1 MDFSRVERLDDTGG
15 QSPSATYAEQQLDF
29 PGTGSADQMN
39 SLDFAVPIPFQNGEE
54 EAHSPLR
61 GFMSDWTFGPG
72 LGVTQSPS
80 FDFSNTINQDGAYNI
95 NQHSTLMTRN
105 SSMNLSWNIADFTIF
120 DVSFLDDLPF
130 QRFRNSVANRGK
142 RRHPRPS
149 STALVRPECAYH
161 TLVQTRLTGS
171 PGINLS
177 SLRPQ
182 RNMLQSYGASPL
194 VKAFLRDVAETEA
207 SLSDSPGLW
216 RSLSGIQPI
225 NPLSSFHSLLP
236 GEPNE
241 RQTDLI
247 TKDAMLDTNFLRLLL
262 FSVANGFAGLGD
274 IPVASILRFLTRYG
288 DVDTLFSQ
296 VLQSSPNHVAK
307 SLAENLVKA
316 AIEAQQS
323 HIVKYLLD
331 TRLLRINDLY
341 VEPNGWKL
349 TALERAAELRDF
361 KTVKV
366 LLAAH
371 ADVEK
376 SYGYDPRIRGP
387 LILLI
392 HGISSGETISSDT
405 IGVLDALLHH
415 GAKIDMATLETVL
428 KRVRNSNL
436 FLLLISH
443 ILETHET
450 DLVGHGILP
459 LVTMELD
466 ENEAYEATEK
476 IISACG
482 RLHKYHCLEQQE
494 SETEWAL
501 VQSARRGH
509 TRAVQLLLPYT
520 TSFDRVLS
528 ASFHSGKAEIVDLV
542 LAKGPDFNASAH
554 SIDEKEWSLDNG
566 RDWFWT
572 VTTPLA
578 EALRTRNPK
587 WIQLCEDSDTL
598 QHLHLIGHFA
608 AALAAA
614 ATIGDLHYVRTILRH
629 RPEPPQKEMYV
640 ALVFSIENSHDE
652 ISSLLIEAG
661 ANLDVSDLSDLR
673 NPPPWISSPSISPP
687 WLSSRRSRTPLL
699 AAVLQRNIRV
709 VHMIL
714 DAGCKEY
721 TSAVFTEMMRWGDR
735 SIISDFG
742 RAFPTAGIALF
753 GNCEIEKEIL
763 SKDFLA
769 FLMDEGLVDQCTL
782 NHFLGD
788 AIKEDDTAM
797 VYHLLDLGAN
807 PLYHGILGLA
817 VENERLEILV
827 ALLDNIQKRPARLR
841 GLGTEAIIMAIQL
854 GLPGLR
860 MVETLLASGFI
871 DVHCV
876 PEEFSESPLG
886 TAIKMADNFTSD
898 FIVVKRLLQAG
909 CDPNS
914 VVAGYEDYNLTA
926 VLAAV
931 QTKSVGLVQLL
942 LDHGANANAEAI
954 RRLRRTP
961 LQEAAESGC
970 LDIVQLLLEK
980 GANVNALPAR
990 RGGGTALQLA
1000 AISGNCNIAA
1010 ELLKRDAD
1018 PSMPPSV
1025 VRGRWPLE
1033 GAAEHGR
1040 LDMIELL
1047 LRLNVY
1053 GVDQCNRAAKFAG
1066 DNGHFGCQDLLLEHV
1081 AQQGFTSQFSA
1092 SDLDHILG
1100 SIA

>member
-262 FSVANGFAGLGD
+262 FSITNGFAGLGD

-288 DVDTLFSQ
+288 DVHTLFSQ
-296 VLQSSPNHVAK
+296 VLRSSPNHVAK
-307 SLAENLVKA
+307 SLAENLVKV

-341 VEPNGWKL
+341 VESRARKL

-361 KTVKV
+361 RTVDV
-366 LLAAH
+366 LLAAQ
-371 ADVEK
+371 ADVNK
-376 SYGYDPRIRGP
+376 SYQSYPQDRGP
-387 LILLI
+387 LNLLTNGILN
-392 HGISSGETISSDT
+392 GETISPDT
-405 IGVLDALLHH
+405 MGLFDALLHN
-415 GAKIDMATLETVL
+415 GAKVNVRMLHRVFRLLPNSTL
-428 KRVRNSNL
+428 S
-436 FLLLISH
+436 LLLMSRC
-443 ILETHET
+443 LETHET
-450 DLVGHGILP
+450 NVVRDGILL
-459 LVTMELD
+459 LVTLELD

-482 RLHKYHCLEQQE
+482 RLHKYHCLHKHE
-494 SETEWAL
+494 SKTEWAL
-501 VQSARRGH
+501 VQTAKRGH
-509 TRAVQLLLPYT
+509 TRVVQLLLPYI
-520 TSFDRVLS
+520 TSFHRVLS
-528 ASFHSGKAEIVDLV
+528 ASFRSGKAEVVDLV
-542 LAKGPDFNASAH
+542 LAKRPNFNAFAS
-554 SIDEKEWSLDNG
+554 SIDEDDCSFAGEPDWSRG
-566 RDWFWT
+566 
-572 VTTPLA
+572 VTTPFA
-578 EALRTRNPK
+578 EALRTRNPT
-587 WIQLCEDSDTL
+587 WIQLCEDSQTL
-598 QHLHLIGHFA
+598 QHLHLAGHFA

-614 ATIGDLHYVRTILRH
+614 ATIGDLKYVRKIVRH
-629 RPEPPQKEMYV
+629 RREPPQKQMYA
-640 ALVFSIENSHDE
+640 ALMISIENGHDK

-661 ANLDVSDLSDLR
+661 ADLEERDDLFQ
-673 NPPPWISSPSISPP
+673 
-687 WLSSRRSRTPLL
+687 RSRTPLF
-699 AAVLQRNIRV
+699 AAVLQRNAQMVRT
-709 VHMIL
+709 IL
-714 DAGCKEY
+714 DAGPK
-721 TSAVFTEMMRWGDR
+721 TSDDSVLTELIRWGDR
-735 SIISDFG
+735 SIISDFC
-742 RAFPTAGIALF
+742 RTFPAYTFESFQELEEDIMT
-753 GNCEIEKEIL
+753 E
-763 SKDFLA
+763 DFLL
-769 FLMDEGLVDQCTL
+769 FLMKKGLVDDDGL
-782 NHFLGD
+782 SRLLGV
-788 AIKEDDTAM
+788 AIKIEDTAM
-797 VYHLLDLGAN
+797 IYHLLEVGAN
-807 PLYHGILGLA
+807 ASDNLSHA
-817 VENERLEILV
+817 VGNNSRLDILV
-827 ALLDNIQKRPARLR
+827 ALLDNIQKRPARMR
-841 GLGTEAIIMAIQL
+841 GLGTDALIKAIRL
-854 GLPGLR
+854 GLPGLK
-860 MVETLLASGFI
+860 MVDVLLASGVI
-871 DVHCV
+871 DVHSI
-876 PEEFSESPLG
+876 PEIGGDGSPLR
-886 TAIKMADNFTSD
+886 TAIKMVNNFTSD
-898 FIVVKRLLQAG
+898 FIVVKRLLEAG

-914 VVAGYEDYNLTA
+914 VVAGYTDYNLTA
-926 VLAAV
+926 LLAAV
-931 QTKSVGLVQLL
+931 QTKSVGLVRLL
-942 LDHGANANAEAI
+942 LDHGANVNTEAI
-954 RRLRRTP
+954 RKLLRTP

-970 LDIVQLLLEK
+970 LEVVQLLLQE
-980 GANVNALPAR
+980 GADVNALPAR

-1010 ELLKRDAD
+1010 ELLKRYAD
-1018 PSMPPSV
+1018 PLMPPSA

-1081 AQQGFTSQFSA
+1081 TQQEFTSQFSA
-1092 SDLDHILG
+1092 SDLDHMLG

>member
-15 QSPSATYAEQQLDF
+15 QTPSATYAEQQLDF

-177 SLRPQ
+177 CLRPQ

-262 FSVANGFAGLGD
+262 FSITNGFAGLGD

-288 DVDTLFSQ
+288 DVHTLFSQ
-296 VLQSSPNHVAK
+296 VLRSSPNHVAK
-307 SLAENLVKA
+307 SLAENLVKV

-331 TRLLRINDLY
+331 TRLLRINELY
-341 VEPNGWKL
+341 VESMARKL

-361 KTVKV
+361 RTVKV

-371 ADVEK
+371 ADVNK
-376 SYGYDPRIRGP
+376 SYESFANFHGP
-387 LILLI
+387 LKRLI
-392 HGISSGETISSDT
+392 EGVSQGGTISPDT
-405 IGVLDALLHH
+405 MGLFDALLHN
-415 GAKIDMATLETVL
+415 GAKVDVSMLKGVL
-428 KRVRNSNL
+428 RVLRNSNL
-436 FLLLISH
+436 SLLLISRF
-443 ILETHET
+443 LETHET
-450 DLVGHGILP
+450 DLVRDCILP
-459 LVTMELD
+459 LVTLELD
-466 ENEAYEATEK
+466 ENEAYEATK
-476 IISACG
+476 KMISACG
-482 RLHKYHCLEQQE
+482 ILHNYHCLHEHE
-494 SETEWAL
+494 SKTEWAL
-501 VQSARRGH
+501 VQSAKRGH
-509 TRAVQLLLPYT
+509 TRVVQLLLPHT
-520 TSFDRVLS
+520 TIFDRVLS

-542 LAKGPDFNASAH
+542 LAKRPNFNASAH
-554 SIDEKEWSLDNG
+554 SIEKEKWSFHG
-566 RDWFWT
+566 ERDWSRT
-572 VTTPLA
+572 VTTPFA
-578 EALRTRNPK
+578 EALSTRNPT
-587 WIQLCEDSDTL
+587 WIQLCEDSGTL
-598 QHLHLIGHFA
+598 EHLDLPGHLS

-614 ATIGDLHYVRTILRH
+614 ATIGDLNYVRKILRH
-629 RPEPPQKEMYV
+629 RLDPPQREMYA
-640 ALVFSIENSHDE
+640 ALVLSIENGHDE
-652 ISSLLIEAG
+652 ISSLLIETG
-661 ANLDVSDLSDLR
+661 ADLDVSNDSHH
-673 NPPPWISSPSISPP
+673 WSEM
-687 WLSSRRSRTPLL
+687 PLY
-699 AAVLQRNIRV
+699 AAVLQRNIQV
-709 VHMIL
+709 VRMIL
-714 DAGCKEY
+714 DAGSQSSYHTDLVLTKLM
-721 TSAVFTEMMRWGDR
+721 SWGNR
-735 SIISDFG
+735 SIISDFC
-742 RAFPTAGIALF
+742 RAFPTAAIARCGDYKIGKGF
-753 GNCEIEKEIL
+753 FT
-763 SKDFLA
+763 KDFLA
-769 FLMDEGLVDQCTL
+769 FLMDEGLVGESML
-782 NHFLGD
+782 SEFLGD
-788 AIKEDDTAM
+788 AIMEDDTAM

-807 PLYHGILGLA
+807 PLYHDNLSRALG
-817 VENERLEILV
+817 NKRLDILV
-827 ALLDNIQKRPARLR
+827 ALLENIQKRPARVR
-841 GLGTEAIIMAIQL
+841 GLGTDVIIRSIQM
-854 GLPGLR
+854 GLPGLK
-860 MVETLLASGFI
+860 MVDVLLASGVI
-871 DVHCV
+871 DVHCI
-876 PEEFSESPLG
+876 PGAGHNESPLG
-886 TAIKMADNFTSD
+886 TAIKMANNFTSD
-898 FIVVKRLLQAG
+898 FIVVKRLLEAG

-914 VVAGYEDYNLTA
+914 VVAGYTDYNLTA
-926 VLAAV
+926 LLAAI
-931 QTKSVGLVQLL
+931 QTKSVGLVRLL
-942 LDHGANANAEAI
+942 LDHGANVKAEAI

-961 LQEAAESGC
+961 LQAAAESGC
-970 LDIVQLLLEK
+970 LEIVQLLLEK

-1000 AISGNCNIAA
+1000 AISGNCNVAA

-1018 PSMPPSV
+1018 PLMPPSS

-1053 GVDQCNRAAKFAG
+1053 GVNQCNRAAKLAG
-1066 DNGHFGCQDLLLEHV
+1066 DNGHFGCQDLLHERIS
-1081 AQQGFTSQFSA
+1081 QGDFTSQLPA
-1092 SDLDHILG
+1092 LDLDHMLG

>member
-1 MDFSRVERLDDTGG
+1 
-15 QSPSATYAEQQLDF
+15 
-29 PGTGSADQMN
+29 MN

-247 TKDAMLDTNFLRLLL
+247 TKDTMLDTNFLRLLL
-262 FSVANGFAGLGD
+262 FSIANGFAGLGG

-296 VLQSSPNHVAK
+296 VLRSSPKHVAK

-341 VEPNGWKL
+341 VEPDGWKL
-349 TALERAAELRDF
+349 TALERAAQLRDF

-371 ADVEK
+371 ADVNK
-376 SYGYDPRIRGP
+376 SYKSYAGYHGP
-387 LILLI
+387 LKRLI
-392 HGISSGETISSDT
+392 GGIKARETICSDT
-405 IGVLDALLHH
+405 IGLLDALLHN
-415 GAKIDMATLETVL
+415 GAKVDVELL
-428 KRVRNSNL
+428 KSVVNRRHSSAL
-436 FLLLISH
+436 SLLLISRF
-443 ILETHET
+443 LETNQT
-450 DLVGHGILP
+450 DLLRDGILP
-459 LVTMELD
+459 IVTLELD

-482 RLHKYHCLEQQE
+482 RLHKYHCLHEHE
-494 SETEWAL
+494 SKTEWAL
-501 VQSARRGH
+501 VQTAKRGN
-509 TRAVQLLLPYT
+509 TRVVQLLLPHT
-520 TSFDRVLS
+520 LSFHRVLS
-528 ASFHSGKAEIVDLV
+528 ASFRSGNAEIVDLV
-542 LAKGPDFNASAH
+542 LAKRPDFNAAANN
-554 SIDEKEWSLDNG
+554 IDEENWSFDDT
-566 RDWFWT
+566 DWFWN

-587 WIQLCEDSDTL
+587 WIKLCEDSGTL
-598 QHLHLIGHFA
+598 QHLDLPGHFL

-614 ATIGDLHYVRTILRH
+614 ATIGDLQYVKKIFRH
-629 RPEPPQKEMYV
+629 RPEPPQREMYR
-640 ALVFSIENSHDE
+640 ALVRSVENGHDE

-661 ANLDVSDLSDLR
+661 ANLYLSGTL
-673 NPPPWISSPSISPP
+673 SPP
-687 WLSSRRSRTPLL
+687 LQTPLL
-699 AAVLQRNIRV
+699 AAVLKRNAQMVRV
-709 VHMIL
+709 IL
-714 DAGCKEY
+714 DAGPERSDN
-721 TSAVFTEMMRWGDR
+721 TILEELIIWGDR
-735 SIISDFG
+735 SIISDFC
-742 RAFPTAGIALF
+742 RVFPTAA
-753 GNCEIEKEIL
+753 IERYGGFKSEKGVL
-763 SKDFLA
+763 TKDFLA
-769 FLMDEGLVDQCTL
+769 FLMDEGLVDEKIL
-782 NHFLGD
+782 SRFLGD
-788 AIKEDDTAM
+788 AIQEDDTAM
-797 VYHLLDLGAN
+797 VYHLLDLGAD
-807 PLYHGILGLA
+807 PLYFDILSCA
-817 VENERLEILV
+817 VGNTRLDILV
-827 ALLDNIQKRPARLR
+827 ALLDNIHKRPARVR
-841 GLGTEAIIMAIQL
+841 DLGTRAIISAIQL
-854 GLPGLR
+854 GLPGLK
-860 MVETLLASGFI
+860 MVDALLASGFI
-871 DVHCV
+871 DVQCI
-876 PEEFSESPLG
+876 PKRLGDSESPLG
-886 TAIKMADNFTSD
+886 TAIKMANNFTSD
-898 FIVVKRLLQAG
+898 FIVVKRLLKAG

-914 VVAGYEDYNLTA
+914 VVADNQVYHLTA
-926 VLAAV
+926 LLAAI
-931 QTKSVGLVQLL
+931 QTKSVGLVRLL
-942 LDHGANANAEAI
+942 LDYGANANAKAI
-954 RRLRRTP
+954 GRLLRTP
-961 LQEAAESGC
+961 LQAGAESGC
-970 LDIVQLLLEK
+970 LEIVQILLEE
-980 GANVNALPAR
+980 GAEPNALPAR
-990 RGGGTALQLA
+990 QGGGTALQLA

-1018 PSMPPSV
+1018 ALMPPSV

-1053 GVDQCNRAAKFAG
+1053 GADQCNRAAKFAG

-1081 AQQGFTSQFSA
+1081 TQQELNSQFPA
-1092 SDLDHILG
+1092 SDLDHMLG